1 MHKEAL
7 RKDVEKM
14 TKRILHNPQVSLED
28 IVEWHKKVKKAK
40 EELDP
45 KVNQY
50 FGVKGGGKGKRE
62 WGSDKSTKDEKIK
75 KRKKG
80 LTG

>member
-1 MHKEAL
+1 M

-14 TKRILHNPQVSLED
+14 MKTMLHNPQVSLED
-28 IVEWHKKVKKAK
+28 IVAWHKKVKKAK
-40 EELDP
+40 EELDWNF
-45 KVNQY
+45 VVWC
-50 FGVKGGGKGKRE
+50 FGIKGGWEGTME
-62 WGSDKSTKDEKIK
+62 WESDKSTMDEKIK